1 LLLYL
6 TVGPGIVPTAI
17 GVEESTMRPASTS
30 AWLYLFA
37 RDARGKRGPRP
48 SSRALNTT
56 GLRKIMIVSEMLYPG
71 ERATELQQSLTQN
84 VIDRDSWRNCANGTA
99 RTDCSVT
106 AMLADWR

>member
-1 LLLYL
+1 
-6 TVGPGIVPTAI
+6 
-17 GVEESTMRPASTS
+17 
-30 AWLYLFA
+30 
-37 RDARGKRGPRP
+37 
-48 SSRALNTT
+48 
-56 GLRKIMIVSEMLYPG
+56 MIVWEPLYPG

>member
-1 LLLYL
+1 
-6 TVGPGIVPTAI
+6 V
-17 GVEESTMRPASTS
+17 
-30 AWLYLFA
+30 
-37 RDARGKRGPRP
+37 P
-48 SSRALNTT
+48 SSFNIRLKDIATCSGDGEPLSPIRFEINTT